1 MAAFDKSSKHLLEM
15 HQEDSVLISIEKSA
29 NYPSIQNIKLNL
41 TFLFQFVDPD
51 EFLKEVKK
59 LVQKTSF
66 TNKQHP
72 FKNIKNPDI
81 TLYVLYQ
88 RLNTSLFYL
97 VF

>member
-59 LVQKTSF
+59 LDSK
-66 TNKQHP
+66 NKFH
-72 FKNIKNPDI
+72 K
-81 TLYVLYQ
+81 
-88 RLNTSLFYL
+88 
-97 VF
+97 